1 MSDQPEELAR
11 ITWDSLQRIVRELLS
26 RKAGGHLVEARL
38 ETLDLRLP
46 LSLNGSGAAPSD
58 FSRTLVGMIDELL
71 DDAIQQAAA
80 FRPGHAYCHR
90 CEGVVCEHSAPPSG
104 RHVFAGYT
112 PTGLPRW
119 EDFAQYCLDRGHPQ
133 VDRLFDEHPA
143 MVTLI
148 QSRSTLQGGMLQA
161 FRTESYEVL
170 GQLMAGFFPV
180 KARADEGRGVLALTA
195 QVAGS
200 TTRRGS
206 LMLGLNVLGRTP
218 SGENLERL
226 WDRHQ
231 ELPWRKSIRWA
242 QQALQTVSPRVRGGR
257 VCDRVADRVEG
268 ILSGLAR
275 RLERDQRSRSRR
287 TRHAQR
293 RHASGQRPTRKALD
307 DARVAGDGAVLLDE
321 RSDTLV
327 VLGDRG
333 RTHFFT
339 REGQHVSSVRYSGEA
354 IERKLR
360 LEQWRPAPAEA
371 LEVLRAK
378 LPS

>member
-46 LSLNGSGAAPSD
+46 LSLDGPGAAPST
-58 FSRTLVGMIDELL
+58 FSRELVGMIDELL

-90 CEGVVCEHSAPPSG
+90 CEGVVCEHSTPPSG

-119 EDFAQYCLDRGHPQ
+119 EDFAQYCLDRGHPL
-133 VDRLFDEHPA
+133 VDRLFDERPA
-143 MVTLI
+143 MITLI
-148 QSRSTLQGGMLQA
+148 QSRAALQGEMLQA
-161 FRTESYEVL
+161 FRTESYEIL

-180 KARADEGRGVLALTA
+180 KVRADEGRGVLALTA

-206 LMLGLNVLGRTP
+206 LRLGLNVLGRTP

-242 QQALQTVSPRVRGGR
+242 QQALQTVGPR
-257 VCDRVADRVEG
+257 DRVADRVEG
-268 ILSGLAR
+268 ILNGLAR
-275 RLERDQRSRSRR
+275 RLDRDQRSRSRK
-287 TRHAQR
+287 TLHAQR
-293 RHASGQRPTRKALD
+293 RHASGERPTRKALD
-307 DARVAGDGAVLLDE
+307 DARAAGDEAFLLDE

-339 REGQHVSSVRYSGEA
+339 REGQHVSSVRYSGDA
-354 IERKLR
+354 IERKLK

-371 LEVLRAK
+371 LEALRAK